1 MSNEKRPYKGGNGK
15 PGHAGNGKPGNGKF
29 SQGSGQGKFNQG
41 SGQGE
46 GGAKRKRRRRSGS
59 GNGSGAGE
67 QNRQQSQNS
76 ERTQNQRSQNQR
88 SQNQSSQSQRSQGR
102 PQKWDDNSRG
112 DKKRFE
118 PRGENRH
125 ENRAESRTGRRFDGL
140 TSSERAERR
149 AKTAHED
156 TKRGGGGAS
165 RRNKSGHERN
175 RRSMSAREFSAAAPS
190 ARSRTAD
197 TARATVF
204 EVLRS
209 VAESDAYANLV
220 LPKAI
225 RSHRLDHRD
234 AGFATELTYGTLRH
248 QGTYDAILRH
258 CVDRPLE
265 KVGATTLIVL
275 RMGVHQLLNMRVPA
289 HAALNQ
295 SVSLAREK
303 IGSGPASFINAV
315 LRRVSERTPEE
326 WYELIVEEAKDD
338 TERMALLASHP
349 GWIVRSM
356 RQALVAHGRPATEI
370 EQLLEADNL
379 APVVNL
385 VALPGL
391 GSLEEARE
399 QGAVDG
405 ELVEGSALY
414 ASGDLARLESVR
426 EGTVRAQDAGSQLVA
441 RALAAAPLDG
451 TDTAWLDLCAGPGGK
466 AALLGALGIQRGASL
481 VANEAAAHRAQL
493 VEGSLRPLPEGSYAV
508 LTGDGR
514 EITSTLRAHASEL
527 PGSVEPDQLFDRV
540 MVDVPCSGLG
550 ALRRRPEARWRK
562 SPRDIAE
569 LLPLQRQLLDA
580 AISVTRPG
588 GVIAY
593 VTCSPHAA
601 ETQNIVAEVLES
613 GAVSLLDSAAILRE
627 VALHT
632 EGANGEPVSV
642 LAGEK
647 DPGHTPEIKVKK
659 GAPVVN
665 ASATT
670 AQLWPHVHGTDAMFL
685 ALLRKN

>member
-1 MSNEKRPYKGGNGK
+1 
-15 PGHAGNGKPGNGKF
+15 
-29 SQGSGQGKFNQG
+29 
-41 SGQGE
+41 
-46 GGAKRKRRRRSGS
+46 
-59 GNGSGAGE
+59 
-67 QNRQQSQNS
+67 
-76 ERTQNQRSQNQR
+76 
-88 SQNQSSQSQRSQGR
+88 
-102 PQKWDDNSRG
+102 
-112 DKKRFE
+112 
-118 PRGENRH
+118 
-125 ENRAESRTGRRFDGL
+125 
-140 TSSERAERR
+140 
-149 AKTAHED
+149 
-156 TKRGGGGAS
+156 
-165 RRNKSGHERN
+165 
-175 RRSMSAREFSAAAPS
+175 
-190 ARSRTAD
+190 
-197 TARATVF
+197 
-204 EVLRS
+204 
-209 VAESDAYANLV
+209 
-220 LPKAI
+220 
-225 RSHRLDHRD
+225 
-234 AGFATELTYGTLRH
+234 
-248 QGTYDAILRH
+248 
-258 CVDRPLE
+258 
-265 KVGATTLIVL
+265 
-275 RMGVHQLLNMRVPA
+275 MGVHQLLNMRVPA

-303 IGSGPASFINAV
+303 IGAGPASFINAV

-326 WYELIVEEAKDD
+326 WYELIIEDAKDD

-356 RQALVAHGRPATEI
+356 RQALVAHGRPASEI

-391 GSLEEARE
+391 GSLDEARE

-481 VANEAAAHRAQL
+481 VANEAAPHRAQL
-493 VEGSLRPLPEGSYAV
+493 VESSMRPLPEDSYTV

-514 EITSTLRAHASEL
+514 QIRETLRKNASDL
-527 PGSVEPDQLFDRV
+527 PGSIEPGQLFDRV

-580 AISVTRPG
+580 AIEATRPG

-613 GAVSLLDSAAILRE
+613 GAVSLLDSAAALRE

-659 GAPVVN
+659 GTPVVK
-665 ASATT
+665 ASENPTT

>member
-1 MSNEKRPYKGGNGK
+1 MSNEKRPHKGGHGK
-15 PGHAGNGKPGNGKF
+15 PGHSGKPGNGKF
-29 SQGSGQGKFNQG
+29 NQGKPNQGKSHQGGGQGY
-41 SGQGE
+41 GQGE
-46 GGAKRKRRRRSGS
+46 GGAKRKRRRRSGA
-59 GNGSGAGE
+59 GNGSGSGVSE

-76 ERTQNQRSQNQR
+76 QRAQNQQ
-88 SQNQSSQSQRSQGR
+88 SQGR
-102 PQKWDDNSRG
+102 PQKWDDNSRS
-112 DKKRFE
+112 
-118 PRGENRH
+118 
-125 ENRAESRTGRRFDGL
+125 ESRTGRRFDGL
-140 TSSERAERR
+140 TSVERAERR

-156 TKRGGGGAS
+156 TKRGGGGTS
-165 RRNKSGHERN
+165 QRNKSGHERN
-175 RRSMSAREFSAAAPS
+175 RRSISAREFSAAAPS

-204 EVLRS
+204 DVLRS

-265 KVGATTLIVL
+265 KVGVTTLIVL

-303 IGSGPASFINAV
+303 IGAGPSSFINAV

-326 WYELIVEEAKDD
+326 WYELIIEDAKDD

-349 GWIVRSM
+349 AWIVRSM
-356 RQALVAHGRPATEI
+356 RQALVAHGRPASEI

-385 VALPGL
+385 MALPGL

-466 AALLGALGIQRGASL
+466 AALLGAIGVQRGASL
-481 VANEAAAHRAQL
+481 VANEAAPHRAQL
-493 VEGSLRPLPEGSYAV
+493 VESSMRPLPEDSYTV

-514 EITSTLRAHASEL
+514 QIRETLRKNASDL
-527 PGSVEPDQLFDRV
+527 PRSIEPGQLFDRV

-580 AISVTRPG
+580 AIEATRPG

-613 GAVSLLDSAAILRE
+613 GAVSLLDSAAALRE
-627 VALHT
+627 IALHI
-632 EGANGEPVSV
+632 EGANGEFVSV

-659 GAPVVN
+659 GAPVVK
-665 ASATT
+665 ASENPTT